1 VCVKQ
6 VTALHDIHPNLVFTW
21 RQQVR
26 KGRLATQQVPMF
38 IPIEV
43 ARTAPS
49 RRSAVLSARP
59 SRAVSADRIGIGL
72 GDASRVRV
80 EVKILF
86 WGGQGLVLYEKG
98 LGAAISFGPAE
109 GLLYRTDIG
118 AALLLIEGIDW
129 CMLARTWRPEMA
141 DPAAAYFA

>member
-1 VCVKQ
+1 VKQ
-6 VTALHDIHPNLVFTW
+6 VTALHGIHPNLVFIW

-43 ARTAPS
+43 ATTAPS

-59 SRAVSADRIGIGL
+59 SRAVSADRIAIGL

-86 WGGQGLVLYEKG
+86 WVLYEKG
-98 LGAAISFGPAE
+98 LGAGISFGPGE

-118 AALLLIEGIDW
+118 HRRSSAAD
-129 CMLARTWRPEMA
+129 
-141 DPAAAYFA
+141 